1 MARPYKYNAD
11 SLQFVFDEYKE
22 HIKAQGFI
30 KPVYNQQL
38 DKVVQMLIPRQM
50 SVESFCL
57 FADIDNSTFANYIDL
72 NLLSDK
78 EKEDVKMLKGNVSN
92 EVIEVSER
100 TKLFL
105 KASRICDEI
114 RDKRIAA
121 AESGVT
127 NAGLIARIYSIT
139 DNVNVNNT
147 GTKET
152 ININIDGKKVDLS

>member
-1 MARPYKYNAD
+1 MARPYKYNAN

-22 HIKAQGFI
+22 YIKAQGFV

-57 FADIDNSTFANYIDL
+57 FADIDSSTFANYIDI
-72 NLLSDK
+72 NLLTDK
-78 EKEDVKMLKGNVSN
+78 EKEEVKGVKANVNN
-92 EVIEVSER
+92 EALDVSEH

-127 NAGLIARIYSIT
+127 NAGLIARIYSIN

>member
-1 MARPYKYNAD
+1 MARPYKYNAN

-22 HIKAQGFI
+22 YIKAQGFI
-30 KPVYNQQL
+30 KPVYNQQM

-50 SVESFCL
+50 SIESFCL
-57 FADIDNSTFANYIDL
+57 FADIDSSTFANYIDP
-72 NLLSDK
+72 NLLTDK
-78 EKEDVKMLKGNVSN
+78 EKEEVKEVKGNVNN
-92 EVIEVSER
+92 EVLEVSDR
-100 TKLFL
+100 TMLFL
-105 KASRICDEI
+105 KASRICEEI

-127 NAGLIARIYSIT
+127 NAGLIARIYSIN

>member
-1 MARPYKYNAD
+1 MANTYKYNAD
-11 SLQFVFDEYKE
+11 SLKFMYEEYKE
-22 HIKAQGFI
+22 FIKSQGFI

-57 FADIDNSTFANYIDL
+57 FADIHSRTFANYIDL
-72 NLLSDK
+72 NLLTDK
-78 EKEDVKMLKGNVSN
+78 ERADVTAILNGVEGVDNVS
-92 EVIEVSER
+92 EHA
-100 TKLFL
+100 KLFL
-105 KASRICDEI
+105 SASRICEDI
-114 RDKRIAA
+114 RDTRVSA

-127 NAGLIARIYSIT
+127 NAGLIARIYSIN
-139 DNVNVNNT
+139 DNVNVNNA

>member
-1 MARPYKYNAD
+1 
-11 SLQFVFDEYKE
+11 
-22 HIKAQGFI
+22 
-30 KPVYNQQL
+30 
-38 DKVVQMLIPRQM
+38 
-50 SVESFCL
+50 
-57 FADIDNSTFANYIDL
+57 
-72 NLLSDK
+72 
-78 EKEDVKMLKGNVSN
+78 MLKGSVSN

-100 TKLFL
+100 AKLFL